1 MVTAL
6 HHPTIPWQPLVPTVR
21 VARPS
26 VKDKI
31 KQLGSNRGAA
41 ADIQGELNLAA
52 RNGAE
57 GRPHDPAAVFGG
69 PTRFA
74 SIDRALVRP
83 GVSADRGLVPSAGT
97 ISGLVKDTKRSG
109 RHNNDY
115 GAVTEW
121 QSLDNLIRGAVR
133 DYRVCVHYQVKR
145 APLL

>member
-6 HHPTIPWQPLVPTVR
+6 HHPTIPWQPPVPTAR

-26 VKDKI
+26 VKDII
-31 KQLGSNRGAA
+31 KQLSSNRAAA
-41 ADIQGELNLAA
+41 ADIQGDLNLAA
-52 RNGAE
+52 RKGAE

-74 SIDRALVRP
+74 SIDCALVRP
-83 GVSADRGLVPSAGT
+83 GVCADRGLVPSAGT

-115 GAVTEW
+115 AAVTEW
-121 QSLDNLIRGAVR
+121 QSLDDLLPGAVR
-133 DYRVCVHYQVKR
+133 DYRVCVHYQVKKV
-145 APLL
+145 PLL